1 MTAVRRRSLSVLEA
15 LGALPHVAINETPS
29 GARGSGTERVR
40 LSEIETRLRSLGEQA
55 TSVIG
60 EEGKRR
66 QPVIALGA
74 LGLTVLIYLYG
85 RHRGR
90 RRATVLEV
98 RRV

>member
-1 MTAVRRRSLSVLEA
+1 VVPLRRRSSSVLDA
-15 LGALPHVAINETPS
+15 LAVLPRSLLRATPD
-29 GARGSGTERVR
+29 AAHGSVSERVR
-40 LSEIETRLRSLGEQA
+40 LSDIETRLRSLGEQA
-55 TSVIG
+55 TSIIG

-74 LGLTVLIYLYG
+74 LGLTALVYLYG